1 MSHETDNPSRKYEPL
16 NGESQANKLRL
27 RNELDR
33 VQRLKAIE
41 EESIQC
47 SSQRG
52 ESTYSIEEKPISADP
67 TSLPYSA
74 LPTVFG

>member
-1 MSHETDNPSRKYEPL
+1 VSHETDNPSRKYEPL

-41 EESIQC
+41 EESIQ
-47 SSQRG
+47 RG

-74 LPTVFG
+74 LPTVFE